1 MSENDPKYNFAD
13 NCIYNVAS
21 GEMIPEDEPCMVFR
35 ARDIWAIC
43 AIEGY
48 LDDIEIGIGE
58 ADTPHVTAVKE
69 RIEAFRRFAREHPD
83 RMKEPDTDLGGGDGG
98 ED

>member
-35 ARDIWAIC
+35 ARDIWAVY
-43 AIEGY
+43 AIEQY
-48 LDDIEIGIGE
+48 LSDIELGIGE
-58 ADTPHVTAVKE
+58 KDTPHVTAVKE
-69 RIEAFRRFAREHPD
+69 RIAAFRRFAKEHPD
-83 RMKEPDTDLGGGDGG
+83 RMKEPDTELAA
-98 ED
+98 